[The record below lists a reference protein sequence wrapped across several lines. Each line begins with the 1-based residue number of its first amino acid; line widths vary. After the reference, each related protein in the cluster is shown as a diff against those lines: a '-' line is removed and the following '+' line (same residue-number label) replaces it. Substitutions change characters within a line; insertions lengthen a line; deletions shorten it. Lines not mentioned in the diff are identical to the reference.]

1 MIPAASIKTVIG
13 PAHSIKNSGIL
24 LLSFLEDSDEDSV
37 DIDIKNEVI
46 EDTSNAKD
54 PLYDCPHCG
63 QVFSNFAEV
72 EGHIITEHKDI
83 TRQIVKCSECKKV
96 LPNDQKAIKHHMI
109 TEHITPKQKPVV
121 TPKKIMGVF
130 MPKPRSVIIDVATKT
145 ITEIMQ
151 SNPR

>member
-1 MIPAASIKTVIG
+1 MLF
-13 PAHSIKNSGIL
+13 H
-24 LLSFLEDSDEDSV
+24 LSFSEDSDTLEE
-37 DIDIKNEVI
+37 DIDIKNEPL
-46 EDTSNAKD
+46 DGKD

-109 TEHITPKQKPVV
+109 TEHVTPKQKPVV

-130 MPKPRSVIIDVATKT
+130 MPKPRSVIIDVASKT

-151 SNPR
+151 SDAR

>member
-1 MIPAASIKTVIG
+1 MF
-13 PAHSIKNSGIL
+13 
-24 LLSFLEDSDEDSV
+24 LLSFSEDTLEES
-37 DIDIKNEVI
+37 IDIKNEPLE
-46 EDTSNAKD
+46 EDIYIKNYGYIKSKLD
-54 PLYDCPHCG
+54 EIFDCPHCG
-63 QVFSNFAEV
+63 EVFSNFAEV

-109 TEHITPKQKPVV
+109 TEHIIIQNPILLSEHITPKLKPVV

-130 MPKPRSVIIDVATKT
+130 MPKPRSVMIDVASKT

>member
-1 MIPAASIKTVIG
+1 MF
-13 PAHSIKNSGIL
+13 
-24 LLSFLEDSDEDSV
+24 LLSFSDVSDTIEE
-37 DIDIKNEVI
+37 DIDIKDEIN
-46 EDTSNAKD
+46 
-54 PLYDCPHCG
+54 DCPHCG
-63 QVFSNFAEV
+63 EVFSNFAKV
-72 EGHIITEHKDI
+72 EGHITTEHKDI

-96 LPNDQKAIKHHMI
+96 LPNDQKVIKHHMI

-130 MPKPRSVIIDVATKT
+130 MPKPRSVMIDVASKT